1 MQFGE
6 AKGWRGEK
14 TNRNVFGLALHGS
27 AMTKAEIER
36 ALALATPQ
44 QLASALARK
53 RKVSDDPK
61 AIRQREY
68 RRQRRKKGLDK

>member
-1 MQFGE
+1 
-6 AKGWRGEK
+6 
-14 TNRNVFGLALHGS
+14 
-27 AMTKAEIER
+27 MTKAEIER